1 MKSSK
6 KSLKA
11 VLVFV
16 LALILLT
23 NAVLP
28 MAVVGSDNDTSSE
41 YQYYSVKTGDTL
53 TRIAKNYGV
62 TISDIMT
69 ANGLSNADK
78 IYTGQILKVPLSSSS
93 AKGNSLVSSRIS
105 MTVVDA
111 DIQDVLSAIAL
122 NAGYYIIME
131 NGADSKGTVSVT
143 LEEMSALKAID
154 YVTRLVGMTFLKD
167 GNTIYVGTADALNS
181 TFVDKTVLTKIHLDY
196 ISAEGLQTQ
205 MAALGLSNVQIVSTN
220 NKDEF
225 YISGYPK
232 ELAKVSELIKLLDV
246 SSNIM
251 AGGGLIASN
260 LTPLELEYI
269 TADEFNGLLGNLGLS
284 TGIVLSSRPYTLFVY
299 VSGANLTDIKTIKK
313 IVDKPLS
320 GANLAAG
327 GTTAP
332 AGGDSDNGDVT
343 ITVPDTTTPPATD
356 STTTPSGETPVTPT
370 EPVEEIVLREVEL
383 SVINRTAAEE
393 ILHSFPLTITLYG
406 PAKMTKKIWIA
417 GTVDQVDQ
425 AEAYIRQFD
434 NADYADT
441 VLNDKRFFAYE
452 LQNCTAAEMLN
463 RLAALNLEGV
473 TFKTGTYAALTKSL
487 IVYCEPYL
495 EESVKSLLSEMD
507 TTATTETANRAVEA
521 TTSVATAQS
530 RIDALCELY
539 PELGAYTFT
548 VKEIPAKDG
557 TTKYITYVKASSETA
572 DYIKALF
579 EELNNAA

>member
-41 YQYYSVKTGDTL
+41 YQYYSVKAGDTL

-69 ANGLSNADK
+69 ANDLSNADK

-111 DIQDVLSAIAL
+111 DLQDVLSAIAL

-131 NGADSKGTVSVT
+131 NGAGSKETVSVT

-196 ISAEGLQTQ
+196 ISAEGLQSQ

-320 GANLAAG
+320 GANLAAQ

-332 AGGDSDNGDVT
+332 AGGDSGDVT
-343 ITVPDTTTPPATD
+343 ITVPETTTPPATD

-406 PAKMTKKIWIA
+406 PEKMTKKIWIA

-434 NADYADT
+434 NADYANS

-463 RLAALNLEGV
+463 RLAALDLEGV

-507 TTATTETANRAVEA
+507 TTATAETANRAVEA
-521 TTSVATAQS
+521 TTSAATAQS

>member
-11 VLVFV
+11 AVVLV

-28 MAVVGSDNDTSSE
+28 MAVVGSDNDVSAD

-62 TISDIMT
+62 TVSDLMT
-69 ANGLSNADK
+69 ANDLSNADK
-78 IYTGQILKVPLSSSS
+78 IYTGQIIKVPLSSASV
-93 AKGNSLVSSRIS
+93 KGNSMVSSRIS

-111 DIQDVLSAIAL
+111 DLQDVLSAIAL

-131 NGADSKGTVSVT
+131 DSATDTVTVT
-143 LEEMSALKAID
+143 LKEMSALKAID
-154 YVTRLVGMTFLKD
+154 YVTRLVGMTFLKE

-181 TFVDKTVLTKIHLDY
+181 TFVDKTVLTKIHLNY

-205 MAALGLSNVQIVSTN
+205 MSALGLANVQIVGTN

-232 ELAKVSELIKLLDV
+232 ELAKVKELIKLLDV

-251 AGGGLIASN
+251 AGGGMIASN
-260 LTPLELEYI
+260 FTPLELEHI
-269 TADEFNGLLGNLGLS
+269 SADEFNSLLANLGLS
-284 TGIVLSSRPYTLFVY
+284 TGIVLSSRPYTLYVY
-299 VSGANLTDIKTIKK
+299 VTGANLTDIKTIQK

-320 GANLAAG
+320 GANLNAQN
-327 GTTAP
+327 TTAAP
-332 AGGDSDNGDVT
+332 SEGEDVT
-343 ITVPDTTTPPATD
+343 ITQPAATTPDATEP
-356 STTTPSGETPVTPT
+356 STDAPTTPTTPT
-370 EPVEEIVLREVEL
+370 DESLVLREVAL
-383 SVINRTAAEE
+383 SVIDRSAAVE
-393 ILHSFPLTITLYG
+393 ILNSFPLTVTVYG
-406 PAKMTKKIWIA
+406 PEKMTKKLWIA
-417 GTVDQVDQ
+417 GTADQVDQ

-434 NADYADT
+434 NADYAAS

-452 LQNCTAAEMLN
+452 LQNCTASEMLN
-463 RLAALNLEGV
+463 RLASLELEGV
-473 TFKTGTYAALTKSL
+473 TFKTSTYSALTKSL

-495 EESVKSLLSEMD
+495 EESVKALLLEMD
-507 TTATTETANRAVEA
+507 TTATSETANRAIEA
-521 TTSVATAQS
+521 TGSAAIAQQ
-530 RIDALCELY
+530 RIDALCRLY
-539 PELGAYTFT
+539 PELSAYDFT
-548 VKEIPAKDG
+548 VSQIPAKDG
-557 TTKYITYVKASSETA
+557 TERYITYVKASSETA

-579 EELNNAA
+579 EEMNTAA

>member
-69 ANGLSNADK
+69 ANNLSNADK

-131 NGADSKGTVSVT
+131 NGAGSKGTVSVT

-332 AGGDSDNGDVT
+332 AGGDNGDVT

-393 ILHSFPLTITLYG
+393 ILNSFPLTITLYG
-406 PAKMTKKIWIA
+406 PEKMTKKIWIA

-425 AEAYIRQFD
+425 AEAYIQQFD

-452 LQNCTAAEMLN
+452 LQNCTAAEMLS
-463 RLAALNLEGV
+463 RLSALNLEGV

-521 TTSVATAQS
+521 TTSVATAQG

-548 VKEIPAKDG
+548 VKAIPAKDG

-579 EELNNAA
+579 EELNSAA

>member
-11 VLVFV
+11 ALVFV

-28 MAVVGSDNDTSSE
+28 MAVVGSNNDASAE
-41 YQYYSVKTGDTL
+41 YQYYSVKAGDTL

-62 TISDIMT
+62 TVSDLMT
-69 ANGLSNADK
+69 ANDLSNADK
-78 IYTGQILKVPLSSSS
+78 IYTGQIIKVPLSSAS
-93 AKGNSLVSSRIS
+93 AKGNTLVSSRIS
-105 MTVVDA
+105 MTVVEA
-111 DIQDVLSAIAL
+111 DIKDVLSAIAL

-131 NGADSKGTVSVT
+131 EGKSETVTVT
-143 LEEMSALKAID
+143 LQEMSALKAID

-205 MAALGLSNVQIVSTN
+205 MSALGLSNVQIVSTN

-251 AGGGLIASN
+251 AGGGMIASN
-260 LTPLELEYI
+260 FTPLELEYI
-269 TADEFNGLLGNLGLS
+269 TAEEFNGLLGNLGLS
-284 TGIVLSSRPYTLFVY
+284 TGIVLSSRPYTLYVY
-299 VSGANLTDIKTIKK
+299 VSGANLTDIKTIQR
-313 IVDKPLS
+313 IVDKPLT
-320 GANLAAG
+320 GANLAAQ

-332 AGGDSDNGDVT
+332 AAGEDVT
-343 ITVPDTTTPPATD
+343 ITEPSTEPTT
-356 STTTPSGETPVTPT
+356 GTPT
-370 EPVEEIVLREVEL
+370 EPTTGTPSEPTTPTEEPLVLREVEL
-383 SVINRTAAEE
+383 TVIDRSAAEE
-393 ILHSFPLTITLYG
+393 ILNSFPLTITVYG
-406 PAKMTKKIWIA
+406 PKKMTKKLWIA
-417 GTVDQVDQ
+417 GTEDQVDQ

-434 NADYADT
+434 NADYAAS

-463 RLAALNLEGV
+463 RLAALELEGV
-473 TFKTGTYAALTKSL
+473 TFKTGTYSALTKSL

-495 EESVKSLLSEMD
+495 EESVKALLLEMD
-507 TTATTETANRAVEA
+507 TTATSETANRAIEA
-521 TTSVATAQS
+521 TSSTAVARQ
-530 RIDALCELY
+530 RIDALCALY
-539 PELGAYTFT
+539 PELNAYEFT
-548 VKEIPAKDG
+548 VTEIPGKDG
-557 TTKYITYVKASSETA
+557 EMKCVTYVKASSETA

-579 EELNNAA
+579 EEMNTAA

>member
-11 VLVFV
+11 ALVFV

-28 MAVVGSDNDTSSE
+28 MAVVGSDNDASAE
-41 YQYYSVKTGDTL
+41 YQYYSVKAGDTL

-62 TISDIMT
+62 TVSDLMT
-69 ANGLSNADK
+69 ANDLSNADK
-78 IYTGQILKVPLSSSS
+78 IYTGQIIKVPLSSAS
-93 AKGNSLVSSRIS
+93 AKGNTLVSSRIS
-105 MTVVDA
+105 MTVVNA
-111 DIQDVLSAIAL
+111 DIEDVLSAIAL

-131 NGADSKGTVSVT
+131 EGSSQTVTVT
-143 LEEMSALKAID
+143 LQEMSALKAID

-205 MAALGLSNVQIVSTN
+205 MSALGLSNVQIVSTN

-251 AGGGLIASN
+251 AGGGMIASN
-260 LTPLELEYI
+260 FTPLELEYI
-269 TADEFNGLLGNLGLS
+269 TAEEFNGLLGNLGLS
-284 TGIVLSSRPYTLFVY
+284 TGIVLSSRPYTLYVY
-299 VSGANLTDIKTIKK
+299 VSGANLTDIKTIQK
-313 IVDKPLS
+313 IVDKPLT
-320 GANLAAG
+320 GANLAAQ

-332 AGGDSDNGDVT
+332 AAGEDVT
-343 ITVPDTTTPPATD
+343 ITEPSTEPTT
-356 STTTPSGETPVTPT
+356 GTPT
-370 EPVEEIVLREVEL
+370 EPTTGTPSDPTTPTEEPLVLREVEL
-383 SVINRTAAEE
+383 TVIDRSAAVE
-393 ILHSFPLTITLYG
+393 ILNSFPLTVTVYG
-406 PAKMTKKIWIA
+406 PEKMTKKLWIA
-417 GTVDQVDQ
+417 GTQDQVDQ

-434 NADYADT
+434 NADYAAS

-463 RLAALNLEGV
+463 RLAALELEGV
-473 TFKTGTYAALTKSL
+473 TFKTGTYSSLTKSL

-495 EESVKSLLSEMD
+495 EESVKALLLEMD
-507 TTATTETANRAVEA
+507 TTATSETANRAIEA
-521 TTSVATAQS
+521 TSSAAVARQ
-530 RIDALCELY
+530 RIDALCALY
-539 PELGAYTFT
+539 PELNAYEFT
-548 VKEIPAKDG
+548 VTEIPGKDG
-557 TTKYITYVKASSETA
+557 EMKCVTYVKASSETA

-579 EELNNAA
+579 EEMNTAA

>member
-11 VLVFV
+11 ALVFV

-28 MAVVGSDNDTSSE
+28 MAVVGSDNDASAE

-53 TRIAKNYGV
+53 TRIAQNYGV
-62 TISDIMT
+62 TVSDIMT
-69 ANGLSNADK
+69 ANDLSNADK
-78 IYTGQILKVPLSSSS
+78 IYAGQILKVPLSSAT

-111 DIQDVLSAIAL
+111 DIKDVLSAIAL

-131 NGADSKGTVSVT
+131 DSSSKTVTVT

-181 TFVDKTVLTKIHLDY
+181 TFVDKTVLTKITLNY
-196 ISAEGLQTQ
+196 ISADALQGQ
-205 MAALGLSNVQIVSTN
+205 MTALGLSDVQIVSTN

-251 AGGGLIASN
+251 AGGGMIASN
-260 LTPLELEYI
+260 FTPLELEYI
-269 TADEFNGLLGNLGLS
+269 TADEFNSLLGNLGLS
-284 TGIVLSSRPYTLFVY
+284 TGIVLSSRPYTLYVY
-299 VSGANLTDIKTIKK
+299 VTGANLTDIKTIKK

-320 GANLAAG
+320 GANLAAQGSISAG
-327 GTTAP
+327 GSSDDVEITNPPATTAP
-332 AGGDSDNGDVT
+332 AGETST
-343 ITVPDTTTPPATD
+343 DTPT
-356 STTTPSGETPVTPT
+356 TPT
-370 EPVEEIVLREVEL
+370 EPTTENLILREVEL
-383 SVINRTAAEE
+383 SVISRSAAVE
-393 ILHSFPLTITLYG
+393 ILNSFPLTITVYG
-406 PAKMTKKIWIA
+406 PEKMTKKIWIA
-417 GTVDQVDQ
+417 GTEDQVDQ

-434 NADYADT
+434 NDDYASS

-452 LQNCTAAEMLN
+452 LQNCTASEMMN
-463 RLAALNLEGV
+463 RLSALNLEGV
-473 TFKTGTYAALTKSL
+473 TFKTSTYAALTKSL

-495 EESVKSLLSEMD
+495 EESVKALLLEMD
-507 TTATTETANRAVEA
+507 TTATAETANRAIEA
-521 TTSVATAQS
+521 TSSTVVAQQ
-530 RIDALCELY
+530 RIDALCALY
-539 PELGAYTFT
+539 PELSAYEFT
-548 VKEIPAKDG
+548 VTEIPGKDG
-557 TTKYITYVKASSETA
+557 TMKCVTYVKANSETA

-579 EELNNAA
+579 EELNTAA

>member
-11 VLVFV
+11 ALVFV

-28 MAVVGSDNDTSSE
+28 MAVVGSDNDAAAE
-41 YQYYSVKTGDTL
+41 YQYYSVKAGDTL

-62 TISDIMT
+62 TVSDLMT
-69 ANGLSNADK
+69 ANDLSNADK
-78 IYTGQILKVPLSSSS
+78 IYTGQIIKVPLSSAS
-93 AKGNSLVSSRIS
+93 AKGNTLVSSRIS

-111 DIQDVLSAIAL
+111 DIEDVLSAIAL

-131 NGADSKGTVSVT
+131 EGKSQTVTVT
-143 LEEMSALKAID
+143 LQEMSALKAID

-205 MAALGLSNVQIVSTN
+205 MSALGLSNVQIVSTN

-251 AGGGLIASN
+251 AGGGMIASN
-260 LTPLELEYI
+260 FTPLELEYI
-269 TADEFNGLLGNLGLS
+269 TAEEFNGLLGNLGLS
-284 TGIVLSSRPYTLFVY
+284 TGIVLSSRPYTLYVY
-299 VSGANLTDIKTIKK
+299 VSGANLTDIKTIQR
-313 IVDKPLS
+313 IVDKPLT
-320 GANLAAG
+320 GANLAAQ

-332 AGGDSDNGDVT
+332 AAGEDVT
-343 ITVPDTTTPPATD
+343 ITEPSTEPTT
-356 STTTPSGETPVTPT
+356 GTPT
-370 EPVEEIVLREVEL
+370 EPTTGTPSDPTTPTEEPLVLREVEL
-383 SVINRTAAEE
+383 TVIDRSAAEE
-393 ILHSFPLTITLYG
+393 ILNSFPLTITVYG
-406 PAKMTKKIWIA
+406 PEKMTKKLWIA
-417 GTVDQVDQ
+417 GTQDQVDQ

-434 NADYADT
+434 NADYAAS

-463 RLAALNLEGV
+463 RLAALELEGV
-473 TFKTGTYAALTKSL
+473 TFKTGTYSSLTKSL

-495 EESVKSLLSEMD
+495 EESVKALLLEMD
-507 TTATTETANRAVEA
+507 TTATSETANRAIEA
-521 TTSVATAQS
+521 TSSTTVARQ
-530 RIDALCELY
+530 RIDALCALY
-539 PELGAYTFT
+539 PELNAYEFT
-548 VKEIPAKDG
+548 VTEIPGKDG
-557 TTKYITYVKASSETA
+557 EMKCVTYVKASSETA

-579 EELNNAA
+579 EEMNTAA

>member
-69 ANGLSNADK
+69 ANDLSNADK
-78 IYTGQILKVPLSSSS
+78 IYAGQILKVPLSSSS

-131 NGADSKGTVSVT
+131 NGAGSKGTVSVT

-332 AGGDSDNGDVT
+332 AGGDNGDVT
-343 ITVPDTTTPPATD
+343 ITVPETTTPPATD

-393 ILHSFPLTITLYG
+393 ILNSFPLTITLYG
-406 PAKMTKKIWIA
+406 PEKMTKKIWIA

-452 LQNCTAAEMLN
+452 LQNCTAAEMLS
-463 RLAALNLEGV
+463 RLSALNLEGV

-521 TTSVATAQS
+521 TTSVATAQG

-548 VKEIPAKDG
+548 VKAIPAKDG

-579 EELNNAA
+579 EELNSAA

>member
-11 VLVFV
+11 ALVFV

-28 MAVVGSDNDTSSE
+28 MAVVGSDNDASAE
-41 YQYYSVKTGDTL
+41 YQYYSVKAGDTL

-62 TISDIMT
+62 TVSDLMT
-69 ANGLSNADK
+69 ANDLSNADK
-78 IYTGQILKVPLSSSS
+78 IYTGQIIKVPLSSAS
-93 AKGNSLVSSRIS
+93 AKGNTLVSSRIS
-105 MTVVDA
+105 MTVVEA
-111 DIQDVLSAIAL
+111 DIEDVLSAIAL

-131 NGADSKGTVSVT
+131 EGNSETVTVT
-143 LEEMSALKAID
+143 LQEMSALKAID

-251 AGGGLIASN
+251 AGGGMIASN
-260 LTPLELEYI
+260 FTPLELEHI
-269 TADEFNGLLGNLGLS
+269 TAEEFNGLLGNLGLS
-284 TGIVLSSRPYTLFVY
+284 TGIVLSSRPYTLYVY
-299 VSGANLTDIKTIKK
+299 VSGANLTDIKTIQK
-313 IVDKPLS
+313 IVDKPLT
-320 GANLAAG
+320 GANLAAQ
-327 GTTAP
+327 GTTTP
-332 AGGDSDNGDVT
+332 TGGGDVT
-343 ITVPDTTTPPATD
+343 ITEPTTEPTTG
-356 STTTPSGETPVTPT
+356 STGTPT
-370 EPVEEIVLREVEL
+370 EPTTPTEEPLVLREVEL
-383 SVINRTAAEE
+383 TVIDRSAAEE
-393 ILHSFPLTITLYG
+393 ILNSFPLTITVYG
-406 PAKMTKKIWIA
+406 PEKMTKKLWIA
-417 GTVDQVDQ
+417 GTQDQVDQ
-425 AEAYIRQFD
+425 AEAYIQQFD
-434 NADYADT
+434 NADYAAS

-463 RLAALNLEGV
+463 RLAALELEGV
-473 TFKTGTYAALTKSL
+473 TFKTSTYSSLTKSL

-495 EESVKSLLSEMD
+495 EESVKALLLEMD
-507 TTATTETANRAVEA
+507 TTATSETANRAIEA
-521 TTSVATAQS
+521 TSSATVARQ
-530 RIDALCELY
+530 RIDALCALY
-539 PELGAYTFT
+539 PELNAYEFT
-548 VKEIPAKDG
+548 VTEIPGKDG
-557 TTKYITYVKASSETA
+557 EMKCVTYVKASSETA

-579 EELNNAA
+579 EEMNTAA

>member
-69 ANGLSNADK
+69 ANDLSNADK

-131 NGADSKGTVSVT
+131 NGAGSKGTVSVT

-332 AGGDSDNGDVT
+332 AGDDNGDVT
-343 ITVPDTTTPPATD
+343 ITVPETTTPPATD

-393 ILHSFPLTITLYG
+393 ILNSFPLTITLYG
-406 PAKMTKKIWIA
+406 PEKMTKKIWIA

-452 LQNCTAAEMLN
+452 LQNCTAAEMLS
-463 RLAALNLEGV
+463 RLSALNLEGV

-521 TTSVATAQS
+521 TTSVATAQG

-548 VKEIPAKDG
+548 VKAIPAKDG

-579 EELNNAA
+579 EELNSAA

>member
-11 VLVFV
+11 ALVFV

-28 MAVVGSDNDTSSE
+28 MAVVGSNNDAAAE
-41 YQYYSVKTGDTL
+41 YQYYSVKAGDTL

-62 TISDIMT
+62 TVSDLMT
-69 ANGLSNADK
+69 ANDLSNADK
-78 IYTGQILKVPLSSSS
+78 IYTGQIIKVPLSSAS
-93 AKGNSLVSSRIS
+93 AKGNTLVSSRIS

-111 DIQDVLSAIAL
+111 DIEDVLSAIAL

-131 NGADSKGTVSVT
+131 EGKSQTVTVT
-143 LEEMSALKAID
+143 LQEMSALKAID
-154 YVTRLVGMTFLKD
+154 YVTRLVGMTFLKE

-205 MAALGLSNVQIVSTN
+205 MSALGLSNVQIVSTN

-251 AGGGLIASN
+251 AGGGMIASN
-260 LTPLELEYI
+260 FTPLELEYI

-284 TGIVLSSRPYTLFVY
+284 TGIVLSSRPYTLYVY
-299 VSGANLTDIKTIKK
+299 VSGANLTDIKTIQR
-313 IVDKPLS
+313 IVDKPLT
-320 GANLAAG
+320 GANLAAQ

-332 AGGDSDNGDVT
+332 AAGEDVT
-343 ITVPDTTTPPATD
+343 ITEPSTEPTT
-356 STTTPSGETPVTPT
+356 GTPT
-370 EPVEEIVLREVEL
+370 EPTTGTPSDPTTPTEEPLVLREVEL
-383 SVINRTAAEE
+383 TVIDRSAAEE
-393 ILHSFPLTITLYG
+393 ILNSFPLTITVYG
-406 PAKMTKKIWIA
+406 PEKMTKKLWIA
-417 GTVDQVDQ
+417 GTQDQVDQ

-434 NADYADT
+434 NADYAAS

-463 RLAALNLEGV
+463 RLAALELEGV
-473 TFKTGTYAALTKSL
+473 TFKTGTYSSLTKSL

-495 EESVKSLLSEMD
+495 EESVKALLLEMD
-507 TTATTETANRAVEA
+507 TTATSETANRAIEA
-521 TTSVATAQS
+521 TSSTTVARQ
-530 RIDALCELY
+530 RIDALCALY
-539 PELGAYTFT
+539 PELNAYEFT
-548 VKEIPAKDG
+548 VTEIPGKDG
-557 TTKYITYVKASSETA
+557 EMKCVTYVKASSETA

-579 EELNNAA
+579 EEMNTAA

>member
-11 VLVFV
+11 ALVFV

-28 MAVVGSDNDTSSE
+28 MAVVGSNNDAAAE
-41 YQYYSVKTGDTL
+41 YQYYSVKAGDTL

-62 TISDIMT
+62 TVSDLMT
-69 ANGLSNADK
+69 ANDLSNADK
-78 IYTGQILKVPLSSSS
+78 IYTGQIIKVPLSSAS
-93 AKGNSLVSSRIS
+93 AKGNTLVSSRIS
-105 MTVVDA
+105 MTVVEA
-111 DIQDVLSAIAL
+111 DIEDVLSAIAL

-131 NGADSKGTVSVT
+131 EGKSQTVTVT
-143 LEEMSALKAID
+143 LQEMSALKAID
-154 YVTRLVGMTFLKD
+154 YVTRLVGMTFLKE

-205 MAALGLSNVQIVSTN
+205 MSALGLSNVQIVSTN

-251 AGGGLIASN
+251 AGGGMIASN
-260 LTPLELEYI
+260 FTPLELEYI
-269 TADEFNGLLGNLGLS
+269 TAEEFNGLLGNLGLS
-284 TGIVLSSRPYTLFVY
+284 TGIVLSSRPYTLYVY
-299 VSGANLTDIKTIKK
+299 VSGANLTDIKTIQR
-313 IVDKPLS
+313 IVDKPLT
-320 GANLAAG
+320 GANLAAQ

-332 AGGDSDNGDVT
+332 AGGEDVT
-343 ITVPDTTTPPATD
+343 ITEPSTEPTT
-356 STTTPSGETPVTPT
+356 GTPT
-370 EPVEEIVLREVEL
+370 EPTTGTPSEPTTPTEEPLVLREVEL
-383 SVINRTAAEE
+383 TVIDRSAAEE
-393 ILHSFPLTITLYG
+393 ILNSFPLTITVYG
-406 PAKMTKKIWIA
+406 PEKMTKKLWIA
-417 GTVDQVDQ
+417 GTQDQVDQ

-434 NADYADT
+434 NADYAAS

-463 RLAALNLEGV
+463 RLAALELEGV
-473 TFKTGTYAALTKSL
+473 TFKTGTYSALTKSL

-495 EESVKSLLSEMD
+495 EESVKALLLEMD
-507 TTATTETANRAVEA
+507 TTATSETANRAIEA
-521 TTSVATAQS
+521 TSSTAVARQ
-530 RIDALCELY
+530 RIDALCALY
-539 PELGAYTFT
+539 PELNAYEFT
-548 VKEIPAKDG
+548 VTEIPGKDG
-557 TTKYITYVKASSETA
+557 AMKCVTYVKASSETA

-579 EELNNAA
+579 EEMNTAA

>member
-11 VLVFV
+11 ALVFV

-28 MAVVGSDNDTSSE
+28 MAVVGSNNDTSSE
-41 YQYYSVKTGDTL
+41 YQYYSVKAGDTL

-62 TISDIMT
+62 TVSDLMT
-69 ANGLSNADK
+69 ANDLSNADK
-78 IYTGQILKVPLSSSS
+78 IYTGQIIKVPLSSAS

-111 DIQDVLSAIAL
+111 DIEDVLSAIAL

-131 NGADSKGTVSVT
+131 EGSSQTVTVS
-143 LEEMSALKAID
+143 LQEMSALKAID
-154 YVTRLVGMTFLKD
+154 YVTRMVGMTFLKD

-181 TFVDKTVLTKIHLDY
+181 TFVDKTVLSKIHLDY

-205 MAALGLSNVQIVSTN
+205 MASLGLANVQIVSTN
-220 NKDEF
+220 NQDEF

-251 AGGGLIASN
+251 AGGGMIASN
-260 LTPLELEYI
+260 FTPLELEYI
-269 TADEFNGLLGNLGLS
+269 TAEEFNGLLGNLGLS
-284 TGIVLSSRPYTLFVY
+284 TGIVLSSRPYTLYVY
-299 VSGANLTDIKTIKK
+299 VTGANLTDIKTIQR
-313 IVDKPLS
+313 IVDKPLT
-320 GANLAAG
+320 GANLAAQ

-332 AGGDSDNGDVT
+332 TGGGDVT
-343 ITVPDTTTPPATD
+343 ITEPSTEPTT
-356 STTTPSGETPVTPT
+356 GTPT
-370 EPVEEIVLREVEL
+370 EPTTGTPSEPTTPTEEPLVLREVAL
-383 SVINRTAAEE
+383 TVIDRSAAVE
-393 ILHSFPLTITLYG
+393 ILNSFPLTITVYG
-406 PAKMTKKIWIA
+406 PEKMTKKLWLA
-417 GTVDQVDQ
+417 GTQDQVDQ
-425 AEAYIRQFD
+425 AEAYIQQFD
-434 NADYADT
+434 NADYAAS

-463 RLAALNLEGV
+463 RLAALELEGV
-473 TFKTGTYAALTKSL
+473 TFKTSTYSALTKSL

-495 EESVKSLLSEMD
+495 EESVKALLLEMD
-507 TTATTETANRAVEA
+507 TTATSETANRAIEA
-521 TTSVATAQS
+521 TNSTTVARQ
-530 RIDALCELY
+530 RIDALCALY
-539 PELGAYTFT
+539 PELNTYEFT
-548 VKEIPAKDG
+548 VTEIPGKDG
-557 TTKYITYVKASSETA
+557 EMKCVTYVKASSETA

-579 EELNNAA
+579 EEMNTAA

>member
-11 VLVFV
+11 ALVFV

-28 MAVVGSDNDTSSE
+28 MAVVGSDNDASAE
-41 YQYYSVKTGDTL
+41 YQYYSVKAGDTL

-62 TISDIMT
+62 TVSDLMT
-69 ANGLSNADK
+69 ANDLSNADK
-78 IYTGQILKVPLSSSS
+78 IYTGQIIKVPLSSAS
-93 AKGNSLVSSRIS
+93 AKGNTLVSSRIS
-105 MTVVDA
+105 MTVVEA
-111 DIQDVLSAIAL
+111 DIEDVLSAIAL

-131 NGADSKGTVSVT
+131 EGNSETVTVT
-143 LEEMSALKAID
+143 LQEMSALKAID

-251 AGGGLIASN
+251 AGGGMIASN
-260 LTPLELEYI
+260 FTPLELEHI
-269 TADEFNGLLGNLGLS
+269 TAEEFNGLLGNLGLS
-284 TGIVLSSRPYTLFVY
+284 TGIVLSSRPYTLYVY
-299 VSGANLTDIKTIKK
+299 VSGANLTDIKTIQK
-313 IVDKPLS
+313 IVDKPLT
-320 GANLAAG
+320 GANLAAQ
-327 GTTAP
+327 GTTTP
-332 AGGDSDNGDVT
+332 TGGGDVT
-343 ITVPDTTTPPATD
+343 ITEPTTEPTTG
-356 STTTPSGETPVTPT
+356 STGTPT
-370 EPVEEIVLREVEL
+370 EPTTPTEEPLVLREVEL
-383 SVINRTAAEE
+383 TVIDRSAAEE
-393 ILHSFPLTITLYG
+393 ILNSFPLTITVYG
-406 PAKMTKKIWIA
+406 PEKMTKKLWIA
-417 GTVDQVDQ
+417 GTQDQVDQ
-425 AEAYIRQFD
+425 AEAYIQQFD
-434 NADYADT
+434 NADYAAS
-441 VLNDKRFFAYE
+441 VLNNKRFFAYE

-463 RLAALNLEGV
+463 RLAALELEGV
-473 TFKTGTYAALTKSL
+473 TFKTSTYSSLTKSL

-495 EESVKSLLSEMD
+495 EESVKALLLEMD
-507 TTATTETANRAVEA
+507 TTATSETANRAIEA
-521 TTSVATAQS
+521 TSSATVARQ
-530 RIDALCELY
+530 RIDALCALY
-539 PELGAYTFT
+539 PELNAYEFT
-548 VKEIPAKDG
+548 VTEIPGKDG
-557 TTKYITYVKASSETA
+557 EMKCVTYVKANSETA

-579 EELNNAA
+579 EEMNTAA

>member
-41 YQYYSVKTGDTL
+41 YQYYSVKAGDTL

-69 ANGLSNADK
+69 ANDLSNADK

-111 DIQDVLSAIAL
+111 NIQDVLSAIAL

-131 NGADSKGTVSVT
+131 NGAGSKETVSVM

-205 MAALGLSNVQIVSTN
+205 MAALGLSNVQIVGTN

-260 LTPLELEYI
+260 FTPLELEYI

-320 GANLAAG
+320 GANLAAQ

-332 AGGDSDNGDVT
+332 AGGDSGDVT
-343 ITVPDTTTPPATD
+343 ITVPETTTPSATD

-383 SVINRTAAEE
+383 SVINRTAAVE
-393 ILHSFPLTITLYG
+393 ILNSFPLTITLYG
-406 PAKMTKKIWIA
+406 PEKMTKKIWIA

-434 NADYADT
+434 NADYADS

-463 RLAALNLEGV
+463 RLAALELEGV
-473 TFKTGTYAALTKSL
+473 TFKTGTYAELTKSL

-521 TTSVATAQS
+521 TIDAATAQS

-539 PELGAYTFT
+539 PELDAYTFT

-557 TTKYITYVKASSETA
+557 TTKCITYVKASSETA

>member
-11 VLVFV
+11 ALVFV

-28 MAVVGSDNDTSSE
+28 MAVVGSNNDASAE
-41 YQYYSVKTGDTL
+41 YQYYSVKAGDTL

-62 TISDIMT
+62 TVSDLMT
-69 ANGLSNADK
+69 ANDLSNADK
-78 IYTGQILKVPLSSSS
+78 IYTGQIIKVPLSSAS
-93 AKGNSLVSSRIS
+93 AKGNTLVSSRIS

-111 DIQDVLSAIAL
+111 DIEDVLSAIAL

-131 NGADSKGTVSVT
+131 EGKSQTVTVT
-143 LEEMSALKAID
+143 LQEMSALKAID
-154 YVTRLVGMTFLKD
+154 YVTRLVGMTFLKE

-205 MAALGLSNVQIVSTN
+205 MSALGLSNVQIVSTN

-251 AGGGLIASN
+251 AGGGMIASN
-260 LTPLELEYI
+260 FTPLELEYI
-269 TADEFNGLLGNLGLS
+269 TAEEFNGLLGNLGLS
-284 TGIVLSSRPYTLFVY
+284 TGIVLSSRPYTLYVY
-299 VSGANLTDIKTIKK
+299 VSGANLTDIKTIQR
-313 IVDKPLS
+313 IVDKPLT
-320 GANLAAG
+320 GANLAAQ

-332 AGGDSDNGDVT
+332 AAGEDVT
-343 ITVPDTTTPPATD
+343 ITEPSTEPTTGTPTGP
-356 STTTPSGETPVTPT
+356 TTGTPSDPTTPT
-370 EPVEEIVLREVEL
+370 EEPLVLREVEL
-383 SVINRTAAEE
+383 TVIDRSAAEE
-393 ILHSFPLTITLYG
+393 ILNSFPLTITVYG
-406 PAKMTKKIWIA
+406 PEKMTKKLWIA
-417 GTVDQVDQ
+417 GTQDQVDQ

-434 NADYADT
+434 NADYAAS

-463 RLAALNLEGV
+463 RLAALELEGV
-473 TFKTGTYAALTKSL
+473 TFKTGTYSSLTKSL

-495 EESVKSLLSEMD
+495 EESVKALLLEMD
-507 TTATTETANRAVEA
+507 TTATSETANRAIEA
-521 TTSVATAQS
+521 TSSTTVARQ
-530 RIDALCELY
+530 RIDALCALY
-539 PELGAYTFT
+539 PELNAYEFT
-548 VKEIPAKDG
+548 VTEIPGKDG
-557 TTKYITYVKASSETA
+557 EMKCVTYVKASSETA

-579 EELNNAA
+579 EEMNTAA

>member
-11 VLVFV
+11 ALVFV

-28 MAVVGSDNDTSSE
+28 MAVVGSDNDASAE
-41 YQYYSVKTGDTL
+41 YQYYSVKAGDTL

-62 TISDIMT
+62 TVSDLMT
-69 ANGLSNADK
+69 ANDLSNADK
-78 IYTGQILKVPLSSSS
+78 IYTGQIIKVPLSSAS
-93 AKGNSLVSSRIS
+93 AKGNTLVSSRIS
-105 MTVVDA
+105 MTVVEA
-111 DIQDVLSAIAL
+111 DIEDVLSAIAL

-131 NGADSKGTVSVT
+131 EGNSETVTVT
-143 LEEMSALKAID
+143 LQEMSALKAID

-251 AGGGLIASN
+251 AGGGMIASN
-260 LTPLELEYI
+260 FTPLELEHI
-269 TADEFNGLLGNLGLS
+269 TAEEFNGLLGNLGLS
-284 TGIVLSSRPYTLFVY
+284 TGIVLSSRPYTLYVY
-299 VSGANLTDIKTIKK
+299 VSGANLTDIKTIQK
-313 IVDKPLS
+313 IVDKPLT
-320 GANLAAG
+320 GANLAAQ
-327 GTTAP
+327 GTTTP
-332 AGGDSDNGDVT
+332 TGGGDVT
-343 ITVPDTTTPPATD
+343 ITEPTTEPTTG
-356 STTTPSGETPVTPT
+356 STGTPT
-370 EPVEEIVLREVEL
+370 EPTTGSTGTPTEPTTPTEEPLVLREVEL
-383 SVINRTAAEE
+383 TVIDRSAAEE
-393 ILHSFPLTITLYG
+393 ILNSFPLTITVYG
-406 PAKMTKKIWIA
+406 PEKMTKKLWIA
-417 GTVDQVDQ
+417 GTQDQVDQ
-425 AEAYIRQFD
+425 AEAYIQQFD
-434 NADYADT
+434 NADYAAS
-441 VLNDKRFFAYE
+441 VLNNKRFFAYE

-463 RLAALNLEGV
+463 RLAALELEGV
-473 TFKTGTYAALTKSL
+473 TFKTSTYSSLTKSL

-495 EESVKSLLSEMD
+495 EESVKALLLEMD
-507 TTATTETANRAVEA
+507 TTATSETANRAIEA
-521 TTSVATAQS
+521 TSSATVARQ
-530 RIDALCELY
+530 RIDALCALY
-539 PELGAYTFT
+539 PELNAYEFT
-548 VKEIPAKDG
+548 VTEIPGKDG
-557 TTKYITYVKASSETA
+557 EMKCVTYVKASSETA

-579 EELNNAA
+579 EEMNTAA

>member
-11 VLVFV
+11 ALVFV

-28 MAVVGSDNDTSSE
+28 MAVVGSDNDASAE
-41 YQYYSVKTGDTL
+41 YQYYSVKAGDTL

-62 TISDIMT
+62 TVSDLMT
-69 ANGLSNADK
+69 ANDLSNADK
-78 IYTGQILKVPLSSSS
+78 IYTGQIIKVPLSSAS
-93 AKGNSLVSSRIS
+93 AKGNTLVSSRIS
-105 MTVVDA
+105 MTVVEA
-111 DIQDVLSAIAL
+111 DIEDVLSAIAL

-131 NGADSKGTVSVT
+131 EGNSETVTVT
-143 LEEMSALKAID
+143 LQEMSALKAID

-251 AGGGLIASN
+251 AGGGMIASN
-260 LTPLELEYI
+260 FTPLELEHI
-269 TADEFNGLLGNLGLS
+269 TAEEFNGLLGNLGLS
-284 TGIVLSSRPYTLFVY
+284 TGIVLSSRPYTLYVY
-299 VSGANLTDIKTIKK
+299 VSGANLTDIKTIQK
-313 IVDKPLS
+313 IVDKPLT
-320 GANLAAG
+320 GANLAAQ
-327 GTTAP
+327 GTTTP
-332 AGGDSDNGDVT
+332 TGGGDVT
-343 ITVPDTTTPPATD
+343 ITEPTTEPTTG
-356 STTTPSGETPVTPT
+356 STGTPT
-370 EPVEEIVLREVEL
+370 EPTTGSTGTPTEPTTPTEEPLVLREVEL
-383 SVINRTAAEE
+383 TVIDRSAAEE
-393 ILHSFPLTITLYG
+393 ILNSFPLTITVYG
-406 PAKMTKKIWIA
+406 PEKMTKKLWIA
-417 GTVDQVDQ
+417 GTQDQVDQ
-425 AEAYIRQFD
+425 AEAYIQQFD
-434 NADYADT
+434 NADYAAS
-441 VLNDKRFFAYE
+441 VLNNKRFFAYE

-463 RLAALNLEGV
+463 RLAALELEGV
-473 TFKTGTYAALTKSL
+473 TFKTSTYSSLTKSL

-495 EESVKSLLSEMD
+495 EESVKALLLEMD
-507 TTATTETANRAVEA
+507 TTATSETANRAIEA
-521 TTSVATAQS
+521 TSSATVARQ
-530 RIDALCELY
+530 RIDALCALY
-539 PELGAYTFT
+539 PELNAYEFT
-548 VKEIPAKDG
+548 VTEIPGKDG
-557 TTKYITYVKASSETA
+557 TMKCVTYVKASSETA

-579 EELNNAA
+579 EEMNTAA

>member
-69 ANGLSNADK
+69 ANDLSNADK
-78 IYTGQILKVPLSSSS
+78 IYAGQILKVPLSSSS

-131 NGADSKGTVSVT
+131 NGAGSKGTVSVT

-332 AGGDSDNGDVT
+332 AGGDNGDVT
-343 ITVPDTTTPPATD
+343 ITVPETTTPPATD

-393 ILHSFPLTITLYG
+393 ILNSFPLTITLYG
-406 PAKMTKKIWIA
+406 PEKMTKKIWIA
-417 GTVDQVDQ
+417 GTGDQVDQ

-452 LQNCTAAEMLN
+452 LQNCTAAEMLS
-463 RLAALNLEGV
+463 RLSALNLEGV

-521 TTSVATAQS
+521 TTSVATAQG

-548 VKEIPAKDG
+548 VKAIPAKDG

-579 EELNNAA
+579 EELNSAA

>member
-41 YQYYSVKTGDTL
+41 YQYYSVKAGDTL

-69 ANGLSNADK
+69 ANDLSNADK

-131 NGADSKGTVSVT
+131 NGAGSKGTVSVT

-332 AGGDSDNGDVT
+332 AGDDNGDVT
-343 ITVPDTTTPPATD
+343 ITVPETTTPPATD

-393 ILHSFPLTITLYG
+393 ILNSFPLTITLYG
-406 PAKMTKKIWIA
+406 PEKMTKKIWIA

-452 LQNCTAAEMLN
+452 LQNCTAAEMLS
-463 RLAALNLEGV
+463 RLSALNLEGV

-521 TTSVATAQS
+521 TTSVATAQG

-548 VKEIPAKDG
+548 VKAIPAKDG

-579 EELNNAA
+579 EELNSAA

>member
-11 VLVFV
+11 ALVFV

-28 MAVVGSDNDTSSE
+28 MAVVGSDNDASAE
-41 YQYYSVKTGDTL
+41 YQYYSVKAGDTL

-62 TISDIMT
+62 TVSDLMT
-69 ANGLSNADK
+69 ANDLSNADK
-78 IYTGQILKVPLSSSS
+78 IYTGQIIKVPLSSAS
-93 AKGNSLVSSRIS
+93 AKGNTLVSSRIS
-105 MTVVDA
+105 MTVVEA
-111 DIQDVLSAIAL
+111 DIEDVLSAIAL

-131 NGADSKGTVSVT
+131 EGNSETVTVT
-143 LEEMSALKAID
+143 LQEMSALKAID

-251 AGGGLIASN
+251 AGGGMIASN
-260 LTPLELEYI
+260 FTPLELEHI
-269 TADEFNGLLGNLGLS
+269 TAEEFNGLLGNLGLS
-284 TGIVLSSRPYTLFVY
+284 TGIVLSSRPYTLYVY
-299 VSGANLTDIKTIKK
+299 VSGANLTDIKTIQK
-313 IVDKPLS
+313 IVDKPLT
-320 GANLAAG
+320 GANLAAQ
-327 GTTAP
+327 GTTTP
-332 AGGDSDNGDVT
+332 AGGGDVT
-343 ITVPDTTTPPATD
+343 ITEPTTEPTTG
-356 STTTPSGETPVTPT
+356 STGTPT
-370 EPVEEIVLREVEL
+370 EPTTPTEEPLVLREVEL
-383 SVINRTAAEE
+383 TVIDRSAAEE
-393 ILHSFPLTITLYG
+393 ILNSFPLTITVYG
-406 PAKMTKKIWIA
+406 PEKMTKKLWIA
-417 GTVDQVDQ
+417 GTQDQVDQ
-425 AEAYIRQFD
+425 AEAYIQQFD
-434 NADYADT
+434 NADYAAS

-463 RLAALNLEGV
+463 RLAALELEGV
-473 TFKTGTYAALTKSL
+473 TFKTSTYSSLTKSL

-495 EESVKSLLSEMD
+495 EESVKALLLEMD
-507 TTATTETANRAVEA
+507 TTATSETANRAIEA
-521 TTSVATAQS
+521 TSSATVARQ
-530 RIDALCELY
+530 RIDALCALY
-539 PELGAYTFT
+539 PELNAYEFT
-548 VKEIPAKDG
+548 VTEIPGKDG
-557 TTKYITYVKASSETA
+557 AMKCVTYVKASSETA

-579 EELNNAA
+579 EEMNTAA

>member
-11 VLVFV
+11 ALVFV

-28 MAVVGSDNDTSSE
+28 MAVVGSNNDTSSE
-41 YQYYSVKTGDTL
+41 YQYYSVKAGDTL

-62 TISDIMT
+62 TVSDLMT
-69 ANGLSNADK
+69 ANDLSNADK
-78 IYTGQILKVPLSSSS
+78 IYTGQIIKVPLSSAS
-93 AKGNSLVSSRIS
+93 AKGNTLVSSRIS
-105 MTVVDA
+105 MTVVEA
-111 DIQDVLSAIAL
+111 DIEDVLSAIAL

-131 NGADSKGTVSVT
+131 EGNSETVTVT
-143 LEEMSALKAID
+143 LQEMSALKAID

-251 AGGGLIASN
+251 AGGGMIASN
-260 LTPLELEYI
+260 FTPLELEHI
-269 TADEFNGLLGNLGLS
+269 TAEEFNGLLGNLGLS
-284 TGIVLSSRPYTLFVY
+284 TGIVLSSRPYTLYVY
-299 VSGANLTDIKTIKK
+299 VSGANLTDIKTIQK
-313 IVDKPLS
+313 IVDKPLT
-320 GANLAAG
+320 GANLAAQ
-327 GTTAP
+327 GTTTP
-332 AGGDSDNGDVT
+332 AGGGDVT
-343 ITVPDTTTPPATD
+343 ITEPSTAPTTG
-356 STTTPSGETPVTPT
+356 STGSTGTPT
-370 EPVEEIVLREVEL
+370 EPTTPTEEPLVLREVEL
-383 SVINRTAAEE
+383 TVIDRSAAEE
-393 ILHSFPLTITLYG
+393 ILNSFPLTITVYG
-406 PAKMTKKIWIA
+406 PKKMTKKLWIA
-417 GTVDQVDQ
+417 GTQDQVDQ
-425 AEAYIRQFD
+425 AEAYIQQFD
-434 NADYADT
+434 NADYAAS
-441 VLNDKRFFAYE
+441 VLNNKRFFAYE

-463 RLAALNLEGV
+463 RLAALELEGV
-473 TFKTGTYAALTKSL
+473 TFKTSTYSSLTKSL

-495 EESVKSLLSEMD
+495 EESVKALLLEMD
-507 TTATTETANRAVEA
+507 TTATSETANRAIEA
-521 TTSVATAQS
+521 TSSASVARQ
-530 RIDALCELY
+530 RIDALCALY
-539 PELGAYTFT
+539 PELNAYEFT
-548 VKEIPAKDG
+548 VTEIPGKDG
-557 TTKYITYVKASSETA
+557 AMKCVTYVKASSETA

-579 EELNNAA
+579 EEMNTAA

>member
-11 VLVFV
+11 ALVFV

-28 MAVVGSDNDTSSE
+28 MAVVGSNNDTSSE
-41 YQYYSVKTGDTL
+41 YQYYSVKAGDTL

-62 TISDIMT
+62 TVSDLMT
-69 ANGLSNADK
+69 ANDLSNADK
-78 IYTGQILKVPLSSSS
+78 IYTGQIIKVPLSSAS
-93 AKGNSLVSSRIS
+93 AKGNTLVSSRIS
-105 MTVVDA
+105 MTVVEA
-111 DIQDVLSAIAL
+111 DIEDVLSAIAL

-131 NGADSKGTVSVT
+131 EGNSETVTVT
-143 LEEMSALKAID
+143 LQEMSALKAID

-251 AGGGLIASN
+251 AGGGMIASN
-260 LTPLELEYI
+260 FTPLELEHI
-269 TADEFNGLLGNLGLS
+269 TAEEFNGLLGNLGLS
-284 TGIVLSSRPYTLFVY
+284 TGIVLSSRPYTLYVY
-299 VSGANLTDIKTIKK
+299 VSGANLTDIKTIQK
-313 IVDKPLS
+313 IVDKPLT
-320 GANLAAG
+320 GANLAAQ
-327 GTTAP
+327 GTTTP
-332 AGGDSDNGDVT
+332 AGGGDVT
-343 ITVPDTTTPPATD
+343 ITAPTTEPTTG
-356 STTTPSGETPVTPT
+356 STGTPT
-370 EPVEEIVLREVEL
+370 EPTTPTEEPLVLREVEL
-383 SVINRTAAEE
+383 TVIDRSAAEE
-393 ILHSFPLTITLYG
+393 ILNSFPLTITVYG
-406 PAKMTKKIWIA
+406 PEKMTKKLWIA
-417 GTVDQVDQ
+417 GTQDQVDQ
-425 AEAYIRQFD
+425 AEAYIQQFD
-434 NADYADT
+434 NADYAAS

-463 RLAALNLEGV
+463 RLAALELEGV
-473 TFKTGTYAALTKSL
+473 TFKTSTYSSLTKSL

-495 EESVKSLLSEMD
+495 EESVKALLLEMD
-507 TTATTETANRAVEA
+507 TTATSETANRAIEA
-521 TTSVATAQS
+521 TSSATVARQ
-530 RIDALCELY
+530 RIDALCALY
-539 PELGAYTFT
+539 PELNAYEFT
-548 VKEIPAKDG
+548 VTEIPGKDG
-557 TTKYITYVKASSETA
+557 EMKCVTYVKASSETA

-579 EELNNAA
+579 EEMNTAA

>member
-11 VLVFV
+11 AVVLV

-28 MAVVGSDNDTSSE
+28 MAVVGSDNDVSAD

-62 TISDIMT
+62 TVSDLMT
-69 ANGLSNADK
+69 ANDLSNADK
-78 IYTGQILKVPLSSSS
+78 IYTGQIIKVPLSSASV
-93 AKGNSLVSSRIS
+93 KGNSMVSSRIS

-111 DIQDVLSAIAL
+111 DLQDVLSAIAL

-131 NGADSKGTVSVT
+131 DSATDTVTVT

-154 YVTRLVGMTFLKD
+154 YVTRLVGMTFLKE

-181 TFVDKTVLTKIHLDY
+181 TFVDKTVLTKIHLNY

-205 MAALGLSNVQIVSTN
+205 MSALGLANVQIVGTN

-232 ELAKVSELIKLLDV
+232 ELAKVKELIKLLDV

-251 AGGGLIASN
+251 AGGGMIASN
-260 LTPLELEYI
+260 FTPLELEHI
-269 TADEFNGLLGNLGLS
+269 SADEFNSLLANLGLS
-284 TGIVLSSRPYTLFVY
+284 TGIVLSSRPYTLYVY
-299 VSGANLTDIKTIKK
+299 VTGANLTDIKTIQK

-320 GANLAAG
+320 GANLNAQN
-327 GTTAP
+327 TTAAP
-332 AGGDSDNGDVT
+332 SEGEDVT
-343 ITVPDTTTPPATD
+343 ITQPATTTPAATEP
-356 STTTPSGETPVTPT
+356 STDVPTTPTTPT
-370 EPVEEIVLREVEL
+370 DESLVLREVAL
-383 SVINRTAAEE
+383 SVIDRSAAVE
-393 ILHSFPLTITLYG
+393 ILNSFPLTVTVYG
-406 PAKMTKKIWIA
+406 PEKMTKKLWIA
-417 GTVDQVDQ
+417 GTADQVDQ
-425 AEAYIRQFD
+425 AEGYIRQFD
-434 NADYADT
+434 NADYASS

-452 LQNCTAAEMLN
+452 LQNCTASEMLN
-463 RLAALNLEGV
+463 RLSALELEGV
-473 TFKTGTYAALTKSL
+473 TFKTSTYSALTKSL

-495 EESVKSLLSEMD
+495 EESVKALLLEMD
-507 TTATTETANRAVEA
+507 TTATAETANRAIEA
-521 TTSVATAQS
+521 TGSAAVAQK
-530 RIDALCELY
+530 RIDALRGLY
-539 PELGAYTFT
+539 PELSAYEFT
-548 VKEIPAKDG
+548 VTEIPAKDG
-557 TTKYITYVKASSETA
+557 TARYITYVKASSETA

-579 EELNNAA
+579 EEMNTAA

>member
-11 VLVFV
+11 AVVLV

-28 MAVVGSDNDTSSE
+28 MAVVGSDNDVSAD

-62 TISDIMT
+62 TVSDLMT
-69 ANGLSNADK
+69 ANDLSNADK
-78 IYTGQILKVPLSSSS
+78 IYTGQIIKVPLSSASV
-93 AKGNSLVSSRIS
+93 KGNSMVSSRIS

-111 DIQDVLSAIAL
+111 DLQDVLSAIAL

-131 NGADSKGTVSVT
+131 DSATDTVTVT

-154 YVTRLVGMTFLKD
+154 YVTRLVGMTFLKE

-181 TFVDKTVLTKIHLDY
+181 TFVDKTVLTKIHLNY

-205 MAALGLSNVQIVSTN
+205 MSALGLANVQIVGTN

-232 ELAKVSELIKLLDV
+232 ELAKVKELIKLLDV

-251 AGGGLIASN
+251 AGGGMIASN
-260 LTPLELEYI
+260 FTPLELEHI
-269 TADEFNGLLGNLGLS
+269 SADEFNSLLSNLGLS
-284 TGIVLSSRPYTLFVY
+284 TGIVLSSRPYTLYVY
-299 VSGANLTDIKTIKK
+299 VTGANLTDIKTIQK

-320 GANLAAG
+320 GANLNAQN
-327 GTTAP
+327 TTAAP
-332 AGGDSDNGDVT
+332 SEGEDVT
-343 ITVPDTTTPPATD
+343 ITQPAATTPDATEP
-356 STTTPSGETPVTPT
+356 STDAPTTPTTPT
-370 EPVEEIVLREVEL
+370 DESLVLREVAL
-383 SVINRTAAEE
+383 SVIDRSAAVE
-393 ILHSFPLTITLYG
+393 ILNSFPLTVTVYG
-406 PAKMTKKIWIA
+406 PEKMTKKLWIA
-417 GTVDQVDQ
+417 GTADQVDQ

-434 NADYADT
+434 NADYAAS

-452 LQNCTAAEMLN
+452 LQNCTASEMLN
-463 RLAALNLEGV
+463 RLASLELEGV
-473 TFKTGTYAALTKSL
+473 TFKTSTYSALTKSL

-495 EESVKSLLSEMD
+495 EESVKALLLEMD
-507 TTATTETANRAVEA
+507 TTATSETANRAIEA
-521 TTSVATAQS
+521 TSSAAIAQQ
-530 RIDALCELY
+530 RIDALCRLY
-539 PELGAYTFT
+539 PELSAYDFT
-548 VKEIPAKDG
+548 VSQIPAKDG
-557 TTKYITYVKASSETA
+557 TERYITYVKASSETA

-579 EELNNAA
+579 EEMNTAA

>member
-11 VLVFV
+11 ALVFV

-28 MAVVGSDNDTSSE
+28 MAVVGSDNDASAE
-41 YQYYSVKTGDTL
+41 YQYYSVKAGDTL

-62 TISDIMT
+62 TVSDLMT
-69 ANGLSNADK
+69 ANDLSNADK
-78 IYTGQILKVPLSSSS
+78 IYTGQIIKVPLSSAS
-93 AKGNSLVSSRIS
+93 AKGNTLVSSRIS

-111 DIQDVLSAIAL
+111 DIEDVLSAIAL

-131 NGADSKGTVSVT
+131 EGKSQTVTVT
-143 LEEMSALKAID
+143 LQEMSALKAID
-154 YVTRLVGMTFLKD
+154 YVTRLVGMTFLKE

-205 MAALGLSNVQIVSTN
+205 MSALGLSNVQIVSTN

-251 AGGGLIASN
+251 AGGGMIASN
-260 LTPLELEYI
+260 FTPLELEYI

-284 TGIVLSSRPYTLFVY
+284 TGIVLSSRPYTLYVY
-299 VSGANLTDIKTIKK
+299 VSGANLTDIKTIQR
-313 IVDKPLS
+313 IVDKPLT
-320 GANLAAG
+320 GANLAAQ

-332 AGGDSDNGDVT
+332 AAGEDVT
-343 ITVPDTTTPPATD
+343 ITEPSTEPTT
-356 STTTPSGETPVTPT
+356 GTPT
-370 EPVEEIVLREVEL
+370 EPTTGTPSDPTTPTEEPLVLREVEL
-383 SVINRTAAEE
+383 TVIDRSAAEE
-393 ILHSFPLTITLYG
+393 ILNSFPLTITVYG
-406 PAKMTKKIWIA
+406 PEKMTKKLWIA
-417 GTVDQVDQ
+417 GTQDQVDQ

-434 NADYADT
+434 NADYAAS

-463 RLAALNLEGV
+463 RLAALELEGV
-473 TFKTGTYAALTKSL
+473 TFKTGTYSSLTKSL

-495 EESVKSLLSEMD
+495 EESVKALLLEMD
-507 TTATTETANRAVEA
+507 TTATSETANRAIEA
-521 TTSVATAQS
+521 TSSATVARQ
-530 RIDALCELY
+530 RIDALCALY
-539 PELGAYTFT
+539 PELNAYEFT
-548 VKEIPAKDG
+548 VTEIPGKDG
-557 TTKYITYVKASSETA
+557 EMKCVTYVKASSETA

-579 EELNNAA
+579 EEMNTAA

>member
-11 VLVFV
+11 ALVFV

-28 MAVVGSDNDTSSE
+28 MAVVGSNNDASAE
-41 YQYYSVKTGDTL
+41 YQYYSVKAGDTL

-62 TISDIMT
+62 TVSDLMT
-69 ANGLSNADK
+69 ANDLSNADK
-78 IYTGQILKVPLSSSS
+78 IYTGQIIKVPLSSAS
-93 AKGNSLVSSRIS
+93 AKGNALVSSRIS
-105 MTVVDA
+105 MTVVEA
-111 DIQDVLSAIAL
+111 DIKDVLSAIAL

-131 NGADSKGTVSVT
+131 EGKSETVTVT
-143 LEEMSALKAID
+143 LQEMSALKAID

-205 MAALGLSNVQIVSTN
+205 MSALGLSNVQIVSTN

-251 AGGGLIASN
+251 AGGGMIASN
-260 LTPLELEYI
+260 FTPLELEYI

-284 TGIVLSSRPYTLFVY
+284 TGIVLSSRPYTLYVY
-299 VSGANLTDIKTIKK
+299 VSGANLTDIKTIQR
-313 IVDKPLS
+313 IVDKPLT
-320 GANLAAG
+320 GANLAAQ

-332 AGGDSDNGDVT
+332 AAGEDVT
-343 ITVPDTTTPPATD
+343 ITEPSTEPTTG
-356 STTTPSGETPVTPT
+356 TPSEPTTGTPSDPTTPT
-370 EPVEEIVLREVEL
+370 EEPLVLREVEL
-383 SVINRTAAEE
+383 TVIDRSAAEE
-393 ILHSFPLTITLYG
+393 ILNSFPLTITVYG
-406 PAKMTKKIWIA
+406 PEKMTKKLWIA
-417 GTVDQVDQ
+417 GTQDQVDQ

-434 NADYADT
+434 NADYAAS

-463 RLAALNLEGV
+463 RLAALELEGV
-473 TFKTGTYAALTKSL
+473 TFKTSTYSALTKSL

-495 EESVKSLLSEMD
+495 EESVKALLLEMD
-507 TTATTETANRAVEA
+507 TTATSETANRAIEA
-521 TTSVATAQS
+521 TSNTTVARQ
-530 RIDALCELY
+530 RIDALCALY
-539 PELGAYTFT
+539 PELNAYEFT
-548 VKEIPAKDG
+548 VTEIPGKDG
-557 TTKYITYVKASSETA
+557 EMKCVTYVKASSETA

-579 EELNNAA
+579 EEMNTAA